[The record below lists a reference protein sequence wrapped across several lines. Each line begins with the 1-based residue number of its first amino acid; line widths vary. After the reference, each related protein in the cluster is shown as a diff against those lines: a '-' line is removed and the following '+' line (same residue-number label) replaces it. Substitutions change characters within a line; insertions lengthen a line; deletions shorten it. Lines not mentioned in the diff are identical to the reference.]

1 LALEVTHASRPEGS
15 DTPSDVLV
23 NVDGVSKRFCRGL
36 RRSLRYG
43 LADIVSELNPFHV
56 APRDVALRED
66 EFWAVRNVSFSLR
79 SGDCLGLIG
88 RNGAGKTTLLKML
101 TGLIK
106 PDTGQI
112 AIRGRVGAL
121 IALGAG
127 FNPVL
132 TGREN
137 IYVNGSVLG
146 IRKAAI
152 DRQLDEIVDFA
163 EIREFID
170 TPVQNY
176 SSGMQV
182 RLGFSIAVKLIK
194 PDVLILDEV
203 VAVGDEGFR
212 SKCYQV
218 VGDMLGRCA
227 VVFVSHSMPMIY
239 RLSTHVMVLSNGQ
252 AVFSG
257 DPAQGIESYLRSVDA
272 SDQIVRRSLGTG
284 EATIHRFSVLDEHGD
299 PTNECQY
306 ARPYRLSI
314 DLTVSPAFPEYDI
327 SITFMSRAQEL
338 VAQCHSGANRYRC
351 RHSGERHRVEIA
363 FDAQLLN
370 PGPYWINVV
379 VFDSTARRHL
389 CWELAVT
396 SFNVIG
402 TFVGNAPVQLV
413 GSWETTPATMNGPTP
428 TSEPLAPRRPKAL
441 P

>member
-1 LALEVTHASRPEGS
+1 MS
-15 DTPSDVLV
+15 SDVLV
-23 NVDGVSKRFCRGL
+23 SVDAVSKRFCRSL
-36 RRSLRYG
+36 KRSLWYG
-43 LADIVSELNPFHV
+43 IGDIVSELNPLSARPHE
-56 APRDVALRED
+56 VALRPD
-66 EFWAVRNVSFSLR
+66 EFWAVRSVSFELR
-79 SGDCLGLIG
+79 AGDCLGLIG
-88 RNGAGKTTLLKML
+88 PNGAGKTTLLKML

-152 DRQLDEIVDFA
+152 DRQLDEIIEFA
-163 EIREFID
+163 DIPGFID

-203 VAVGDEGFR
+203 IAVGDEAFR

-218 VGDMLGRCA
+218 VGDMLRRCA

-239 RLSTHVMVLSNGQ
+239 RLSTQVMVLANGE
-252 AVFSG
+252 AVYSG
-257 DPAQGIESYLRSVDA
+257 DPARGIERYIRSVDA
-272 SDQIVRRSLGTG
+272 SDQIARRALGTG
-284 EATIHRFSVLDEHGD
+284 EATIHRFSVLNEHGE
-299 PTNECQY
+299 TTQECQY
-306 ARPYRLSI
+306 ARPFRLSM
-314 DLTVSPAFPEYDI
+314 DLTVSPAFAEYDI

-370 PGPYWINVV
+370 PGRYWINVA
-379 VFDSTARRHL
+379 VFDQSATRHL

-396 SFNVIG
+396 SFSVTG
-402 TFVGNAPVQLV
+402 AFVGNAPVQLL
-413 GSWETTPATMNGPTP
+413 GSWETTPVTMNGQAPAA
-428 TSEPLAPRRPKAL
+428 EPLAARPTAL
-441 P
+441 S

>member
-1 LALEVTHASRPEGS
+1 MS
-15 DTPSDVLV
+15 SDVLV
-23 NVDGVSKRFCRGL
+23 TVDGVSRRFCRSL
-36 RRSLRYG
+36 KRSLWYG
-43 LADIVSELNPFHV
+43 IGDIVSELNPFS
-56 APRDVALRED
+56 ARPREVALRPD
-66 EFWAVRNVSFSLR
+66 EFWAVRNVSFELR
-79 SGDCLGLIG
+79 AGDCLGLIG
-88 RNGAGKTTLLKML
+88 PNGAGKTTLLKML

-127 FNPVL
+127 FNPLL
-132 TGREN
+132 TGRDN

-146 IRKAAI
+146 IPKAAI
-152 DRQLDEIVDFA
+152 DRQLEEIVDFA
-163 EIREFID
+163 DIREFID

-203 VAVGDEGFR
+203 IAVGDEAFR

-218 VGDMLGRCA
+218 VGDMLRRCA

-239 RLSTHVMVLSNGQ
+239 RLSTQVMVLANGE

-257 DPAQGIESYLRSVDA
+257 DPARGIESYIRSVDA
-272 SDQIVRRSLGTG
+272 SDQIARRSLGTG
-284 EATIHRFSVLDEHGD
+284 EATIHRFSVLNEHGE
-299 PTNECQY
+299 TTRECQY
-306 ARPYRLSI
+306 AQPFRLSM
-314 DLTVSPAFPEYDI
+314 DLTVSPAFAEYDI

-370 PGPYWINVV
+370 PGRYWINVA
-379 VFDSTARRHL
+379 VFDQSATRHL

-402 TFVGNAPVQLV
+402 TFVGNAPVQLL
-413 GSWETTPATMNGPTP
+413 GSWKSTPVTMNGQTP
-428 TSEPLAPRRPKAL
+428 TAEPWAAQPKAL